1 MFFKNFTLYFF
12 YHKLHKFSQIILFT
26 LAKRFAGICGIR
38 GYIFFYNFFVTNDLI
53 LNTASGIN
61 FPVSGKSVKSGVSGS
76 VSAFGV

>member
-1 MFFKNFTLYFF
+1 MFLKNFTLLFF
-12 YHKLHKFSQIILFT
+12 YHKLHKFSQIILFIS
-26 LAKRFAGICGIR
+26 AKRFAGICG
-38 GYIFFYNFFVTNDLI
+38 YIFYNFLVTNDLI

>member
-1 MFFKNFTLYFF
+1 MFLKNFTLYFF
-12 YHKLHKFSQIILFT
+12 YHKLHKFSQIILFIS
-26 LAKRFAGICGIR
+26 AKRFARIC
-38 GYIFFYNFFVTNDLI
+38 GYIFYNFLVTKDSI